1 MLDFKKAS
9 KILED
14 HFANLTDEEFITN
27 LKEYCPRV
35 FDKDEISD
43 EAEQRSAVLETI
55 TNLRSQQPSFKTPED
70 VDIESLK
77 KNQHGQNEYDIS

>member
-1 MLDFKKAS
+1 MLNFERAS

-43 EAEQRSAVLETI
+43 KTEQ
-55 TNLRSQQPSFKTPED
+55 
-70 VDIESLK
+70 
-77 KNQHGQNEYDIS
+77 

>member
-1 MLDFKKAS
+1 MLNFERAS

-27 LKEYCPRV
+27 LKDYCPKI
-35 FDKDEISD
+35 FEKNKISD
-43 EAEQRSAVLETI
+43 ETELRIYDLNNHRSRHL
-55 TNLRSQQPSFKTPED
+55 KTLMLK
-70 VDIESLK
+70 SLK